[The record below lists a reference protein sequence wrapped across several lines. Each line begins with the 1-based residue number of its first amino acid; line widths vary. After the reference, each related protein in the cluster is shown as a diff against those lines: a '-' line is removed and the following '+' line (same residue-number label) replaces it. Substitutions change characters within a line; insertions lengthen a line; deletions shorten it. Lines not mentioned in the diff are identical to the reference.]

1 MPELSVWKQR
11 PVEIKAFK
19 WEPKIGT
26 GAGVMARPKK
36 HVLNPDEFFIKVRGK
51 EIVLKQPCWIIINN
65 DGSNDVIPDGQF
77 QELFEPAQHPK
88 KTIREP
94 EPAPQPADPQP
105 QQEKVPEV
113 LKPKKNRA
121 KKNAE

>member
-19 WEPKIGT
+19 WDPKVGV

-51 EIVLKQPCWIIINN
+51 EIVLKQECWIIINN
-65 DGSNDVIPDGQF
+65 DGSNDVLPDGQF
-77 QELFEPAQHPK
+77 QELFEPVALPK
-88 KTIREP
+88 KSSIEPKPAP
-94 EPAPQPADPQP
+94 EPVDPEPQKEAI
-105 QQEKVPEV
+105 PEV
-113 LKPKKNRA
+113 LKPRKKRA
-121 KKNAE
+121 KKDVE